1 MTENPLIGQ
10 TLGGYQIE
18 KQLGSG
24 GMGAVYKATQLSLGR
39 PVALKVLSGQLS
51 DDAEFVQRFINEGRA
66 IASLD
71 HPNIVPV
78 YEAGEAEF
86 QGKNWLF
93 LAMRMVRGGSLR
105 DFLQRRGKLTPRQA
119 LFLLKQAAAGLDAA
133 HKQGIIHRDIKPANL
148 LLEPG
153 GPGDAGPR
161 VYLADFGIAKRND
174 GSDSG
179 QTRTGIFIGTP
190 EYMAPEQLQGDS
202 ATTASDIYALTDV
215 LYEMLS
221 GKSPYTGNTPAMVI
235 YRKLSEPIPVFNA
248 AAQGLPSAIDAVLAR
263 GMALNPAERFASGQ
277 ELVDAFAAA
286 LRQTDASAAAAPV
299 APPPIHSAPTQVGT
313 PPAVIPPIQREGG
326 AVVPPANSGP
336 IINRANPNAQP
347 IPPAP
352 RSYDSYPSEQ
362 ERRPAQAGDY
372 DRPAISSYRDDTSYA
387 PRSNRPAYRDEDRY
401 DDRDDGYRRP
411 AYRDEEQYDD
421 RDRRPRYRDEEQHD
435 RRGAAYSRS
444 RYRDEDEYADRAYNA
459 RVEPR
464 RYGVGGVVWVILILL
479 AVAIIAGYFI
489 ARNLLSDDE
498 PGSFQPLN
506 PTAVVNGTNQPGV
519 ILPTPLPGQ
528 PTAPPMPPTQPA
540 PPVEQP
546 PVEQPTEE
554 QPTQEQPTEEQPT
567 EELPTEEPTLE
578 PTAEPTPE
586 EPASFPEAEI
596 NQVLQD
602 AGGTFGLVVVDGQ
615 QGELYRSNDQQAI
628 SAGDMIKL
636 PLVLLAYNQVSQ
648 GTLSLDTLVSLEE
661 GDRAPQSSQLAS
673 QPIGTSL
680 SIQELSAHLLR
691 SSDQTAG
698 NMLIRA
704 LGGFDAIN
712 QGFQELELKSVQLN
726 QLLGATS
733 DPASKPNTFSAAD
746 LALLMNKFLRNE
758 LMSSEQTQ
766 QVLALIAQSDDQPV
780 LSSQLPQGAT
790 VYQLSSVNADPA
802 DPSRNSV
809 GVVVLPN
816 GRSYSIVALSQGIA
830 DSAQSANALGQVS
843 RLVYD
848 FEAGLE

>member
-1 MTENPLIGQ
+1 LTENPLIGQ

-18 KQLGSG
+18 KQLGAG

-78 YEAGEAEF
+78 YEAGEVEF
-86 QGKNWLF
+86 QGKNCLF
-93 LAMRMVRGGSLR
+93 LAMRLVRGGSLR
-105 DFLQRRGKLTPRQA
+105 DFLLRRGKLTPRQA

-286 LRQTDASAAAAPV
+286 LRQTDAPAAPAPV
-299 APPPIHSAPTQVGT
+299 APAPIHSAPTQVGT
-313 PPAVIPPIQREGG
+313 PPAVIPPMQREGG
-326 AVVPPANSGP
+326 AVVPPINSGP
-336 IINRANPNAQP
+336 TINQVNPNAQP
-347 IPPAP
+347 LPPAP
-352 RSYDSYPSEQ
+352 RSYDSYPSGQ
-362 ERRPAQAGDY
+362 ERRPARDQAADY
-372 DRPAISSYRDDTSYA
+372 DRPSASSAYRDDADYP
-387 PRSNRPAYRDEDRY
+387 PRSNRSAYRDEDRY
-401 DDRDDGYRRP
+401 DDRDDSYRRSR
-411 AYRDEEQYDD
+411 YRDEEQYDD
-421 RDRRPRYRDEEQHD
+421 RRAPASRSRYRDVDEYD
-435 RRGAAYSRS
+435 RRAPVSRS
-444 RYRDEDEYADRAYNA
+444 RYRDEEQYDGRPYGS

-479 AVAIIAGYFI
+479 LVAIVAGYLI
-489 ARNLLSDDE
+489 ARNLLSDDQ
-498 PGSFQPLN
+498 PGPFQPLN
-506 PTAVVNGTNQPGV
+506 PTAMVNGTSQPGV
-519 ILPTPLPGQ
+519 IQPTPLPGQ
-528 PTAPPMPPTQPA
+528 PTAPPLPPTQPA

-546 PVEQPTEE
+546 TAESPTEPPIE
-554 QPTQEQPTEEQPT
+554 EQPTEEQPT
-567 EELPTEEPTLE
+567 EEPSPEPPTEEPSVE
-578 PTAEPTPE
+578 PVT
-586 EPASFPEAEI
+586 FPEGEI
-596 NQVLQD
+596 NQVLQN
-602 AGGTFGLVVVDGQ
+602 AGGTFGVVVVDGQ

-636 PLVLLAYNQVSQ
+636 PLVLLAYNQASQ
-648 GTLSLDTLVSLEE
+648 GALSLDTQVALEE
-661 GDRAPQSSQLAS
+661 ADRAPQSSQLAN
-673 QPIGTSL
+673 QPVGTSL
-680 SIQELSAHLLR
+680 SIQELSTYLLR
-691 SSDQTAG
+691 YSDQTAG

-704 LGGFDAIN
+704 LGGFDSVN

-733 DPASKPNTFSAAD
+733 DPQSKPNTLSAAD

-758 LMSSEQTQ
+758 LMNGEQTQ
-766 QVLALIAQSDDQPV
+766 QVLAMIAQSDDQPV
-780 LSSQLPQGAT
+780 LSSQLPQGPT
-790 VYQLSSVNADPA
+790 VYQLSSANADPA

-830 DSAQSANALGQVS
+830 DSAQSGNALGQVS